1 MTFWLGPRPLQRK
14 TRQTRQYWTTYLQV
28 QQAVSRKII
37 IIKQNKVEKK
47 SVLLLF
53 SHTHERALPACSAP
67 CPPLRHPP
75 LPRFPCTRC
84 LGERSRAIVIQ
95 YCQTWRRSYNPSG
108 FLVSRL
114 PGVMVLLGMDAS
126 SSLSKYPFQ
135 RRTHQV
141 IRLVSYS
148 NKVTAGLMK
157 AFLSLPLSLSTAK
170 KPRVQPGCI
179 QWVARQL

>member
-1 MTFWLGPRPLQRK
+1 MCQSRNKIHFGLKKNPRLSSHYSPIQMNGL
-14 TRQTRQYWTTYLQV
+14 YL
-28 QQAVSRKII
+28 S
-37 IIKQNKVEKK
+37 
-47 SVLLLF
+47 
-53 SHTHERALPACSAP
+53 ALHPALS
-67 CPPLRHPP
+67 HPP

-114 PGVMVLLGMDAS
+114 PGVMVLLGMDVS

-135 RRTHQV
+135 RQTLFKSFCSFLFRTKSP
-141 IRLVSYS
+141 LDLNAYL
-148 NKVTAGLMK
+148 A
-157 AFLSLPLSLSTAK
+157 LSLCLSFSTAK

-179 QWVARQL
+179 Q